1 MKNKLPPC
9 PQDPNGCFKHEWD
22 KKPFRFDVKPPPP
35 PLALNLQAWI
45 AKLAAQRHQT
55 TETHLRSCIMAIEG
69 LLPPDDYIIKN
80 LKAVINIPEYRDSTV
95 YFYKDLPI
103 VRTAP
108 LNTSK
113 EGKITDTIWVADLE
127 GLREINAQKLNPV

>member
-9 PQDPNGCFKHEWD
+9 PQDPSGCFKHEWD
-22 KKPFRFDVKPPPP
+22 RKPLGFDFKLPPS

-55 TETHLRSCIMAIEG
+55 TETHLRACIMAIEG
-69 LLPPDDYIIKN
+69 YMPPDVHIQQW
-80 LKAVINIPEYRDSTV
+80 LKAVIGIPAYPDSTV
-95 YFYKDLPI
+95 YFYKDIPI

-127 GLREINAQKLNPV
+127 KLREIKPF